1 MLTKAQTLKLLHG
14 RLKNAQVCDSFIT
27 TVNEWKLSEKKVIQK
42 IQSELNNQTLIIRS
56 SALNEDGLFTSM
68 AGAFDS
74 VKNVDSQN
82 NKKLISGI
90 DDVIQSYG
98 DNCNPGNEV
107 LIQPMVP
114 DVSMSGVVFTHELNF
129 GSPYYVIN
137 YDDISGLTDT
147 VTSGDGEY
155 ANRTI
160 YIHRNALNTIRS
172 KRFVQ

>member
-1 MLTKAQTLKLLHG
+1 MWSL
-14 RLKNAQVCDSFIT
+14 I
-27 TVNEWKLSEKKVIQK
+27 VIQK

-98 DNCNPGNEV
+98 ENCNPGNEI
-107 LIQPMVP
+107 LIQSMVP
-114 DVSMSGVVFTHELNF
+114 DVSMSGVVFNHELNY

-137 YDDISGLTDT
+137 YDDISGFTDT
-147 VTSGDGEY
+147 VTAGDG
-155 ANRTI
+155 
-160 YIHRNALNTIRS
+160 
-172 KRFVQ
+172 